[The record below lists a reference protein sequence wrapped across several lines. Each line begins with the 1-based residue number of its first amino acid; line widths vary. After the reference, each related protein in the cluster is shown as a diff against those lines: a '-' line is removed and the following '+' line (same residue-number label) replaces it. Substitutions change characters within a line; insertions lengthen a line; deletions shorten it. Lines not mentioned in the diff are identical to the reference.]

1 MKWIKLEKGTTVSK
15 KEESKKLVVGTKV
28 LVYWSRKPDV
38 GWYHGEIM
46 EVSVK
51 KPSILKKDTLR
62 SPEELS
68 KVAQVSRLI
77 FVFFFVFFFRAPDI
91 PHSSLLFF
99 SFLSF
104 FQKAKRKS
112 GEKSDEINLADGQ
125 RRTLQTLINKKPRIE
140 GPSNQQLMA
149 EIGKL
154 RSFESSNCLSFDFW

>member
-1 MKWIKLEKGTTVSK
+1 MVSNLKWIKLEKGTTVSK

-77 FVFFFVFFFRAPDI
+77 LVFFF
-91 PHSSLLFF
+91 
-99 SFLSF
+99 F

>member
-1 MKWIKLEKGTTVSK
+1 MVSNLNWIKLEKGTTVSK

-68 KVAQVSRLI
+68 KVAQVSRLMLG
-77 FVFFFVFFFRAPDI
+77 VFFFCFFFSCAR
-91 PHSSLLFF
+91 HSSFLSSLFFF
-99 SFLSF
+99 SFFLS
-104 FQKAKRKS
+104 K
-112 GEKSDEINLADGQ
+112 GETQVWREV
-125 RRTLQTLINKKPRIE
+125 
-140 GPSNQQLMA
+140 
-149 EIGKL
+149 
-154 RSFESSNCLSFDFW
+154 